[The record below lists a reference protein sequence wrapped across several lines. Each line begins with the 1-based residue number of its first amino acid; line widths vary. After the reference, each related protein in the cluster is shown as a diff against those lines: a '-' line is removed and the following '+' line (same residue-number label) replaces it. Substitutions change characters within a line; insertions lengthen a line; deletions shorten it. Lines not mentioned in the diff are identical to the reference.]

1 VNYPHGPYGQGFPG
15 QQPGYP
21 PPQQQGY
28 PPQQPG
34 YPPHGGY
41 QYQPVPPPAPSGVT
55 GIIAAVLSGLGAL
68 ANLGAGLFGLL
79 AMIGL
84 GALANEPSYANSSDG
99 VGGAFVMLLFVVLL
113 GIGAG
118 LLLAAGT
125 VTLLL
130 RKMIGR
136 WLIVGGCALTIV
148 GSLISFGIAAA
159 VTAPYGAY
167 SGGNGFA
174 ILGLIFPIAT
184 LVLVLLPPT
193 TAWINAKRNPIRPY

>member
-1 VNYPHGPYGQGFPG
+1 MNYPHGPYGQGFPG

-21 PPQQQGY
+21 PQQPGY

-34 YPPHGGY
+34 YPPYGGY
-41 QYQPVPPPAPSGVT
+41 QQLPLPPPAPSGVT
-55 GIIAAVLSGLGAL
+55 GIIAAVLAGLGAFT
-68 ANLGAGLFGLL
+68 NLGAGLFGLL

-84 GALANEPSYANSSDG
+84 GALASEPAYATSDG
-99 VGGAFVMLLFVVLL
+99 VGGAFVMLVFVVLL

-125 VTLLL
+125 VMLLL

-148 GSLISFGIAAA
+148 GSLISFGVAAA

-184 LVLVLLPPT
+184 LVLVLLPAT
-193 TAWINAKRNPIRPY
+193 TQWINAKRNPARPY